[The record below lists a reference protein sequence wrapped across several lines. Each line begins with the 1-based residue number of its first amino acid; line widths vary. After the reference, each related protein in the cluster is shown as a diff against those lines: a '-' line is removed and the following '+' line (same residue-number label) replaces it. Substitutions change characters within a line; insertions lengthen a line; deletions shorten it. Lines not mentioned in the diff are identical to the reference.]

1 MDLTSWIGP
10 DVKTEEEPNISTEN
24 FQVMELVVRRPHPV
38 LPSGISCIFL
48 YYSFCSQKSLAYFL
62 SLDSLE
68 LFESFYSFSYLNLF
82 ILSFLPFLSYVES
95 TNLICLV
102 HLKSSRAL

>member
-1 MDLTSWIGP
+1 MI
-10 DVKTEEEPNISTEN
+10 
-24 FQVMELVVRRPHPV
+24 ELVVKRPHPV

-48 YYSFCSQKSLAYFL
+48 YSSFCSQKSLAYFL

-82 ILSFLPFLSYVES
+82 ILSFLPFLSYVEKHKFDLS
-95 TNLICLV
+95 SALEKFKSLIVLSDYIDSSKKGLENYENFYV
-102 HLKSSRAL
+102 H